1 MWYPVRTPVSLR
13 QESQFKYHCPN
24 VSQPWSGRAC
34 NYYGNCRFDF
44 NRPDDCL
51 SWSGHMHSRYEN
63 CVLKFSRSDAHLPWS
78 GRAKPYKKITCSGR
92 ATVRTM
98 CHPVWTR
105 LLNRKDFSAK
115 FSENLVAQL
124 SVRMAITTVRTAP
137 CYILPDAHLSPQPI
151 NRGPWALRTA
161 RIRY

>member
-1 MWYPVRTPVSLR
+1 VVSRPDAHLLKAR
-13 QESQFKYHCPN
+13 IAIQISP
-24 VSQPWSGRAC
+24 SGRQSALVQTRVQL
-34 NYYGNCRFDF
+34 YGNCRFDF

-51 SWSGHMHSRYEN
+51 SWSRRAHSRYGN
-63 CVLKFSRSDAHLPWS
+63 CVLKFSCPDAHPPWS
-78 GRAKPYKKITCSGR
+78 RCAKSYKEITCSGR

-98 CHPVWTR
+98 CHPVRTR

-115 FSENLVAQL
+115 FLENPVAQL
-124 SVRMAITTVRTAP
+124 FVQMAP
-137 CYILPDAHLSPQPI
+137 SYIFPDAHLSPQPI